1 MKAPNLK
8 APDGKLY
15 GLERSNRKPE
25 DFWGKNQF
33 NSTFPIAL
41 CCYMRDKG
49 IKPVYLT
56 LDDDL
61 KIVPVHNKIGFEDVF
76 GTKNRDVHFS
86 FEDDFKEYRKY
97 LHDEL
102 DNTDLIT
109 SYENKE
115 LNHLEIKQTVLPDTS
130 TNRLEEEHWGCE
142 IVFRPNSFIYACLS
156 AYTRLAKERTKILKT
171 LKPLL
176 VFDDW
181 ENKTELISKHKLI
194 LNWLGYFLV
203 TFKSYQKPFVIQQV
217 WKTEGQSPHL
227 AERCFDVFIW
237 SDFASLAIPFIKT
250 VDRKKEQASRY
261 FRACARIV
269 RCLCELFRSG
279 TIRSDLIFHKM
290 DLGLQTDKEFS
301 INGNFTS
308 GILQASPRF
317 LSPVLGS
324 TVLKEIILEDGQLN
338 LQPERRFDATVS
350 FACSHLFSK

>member
-1 MKAPNLK
+1 MKAPH
-8 APDGKLY
+8 GTLY
-15 GLERSNRKPE
+15 GLEKSNREPK

-56 LDDDL
+56 LNDDL
-61 KIVPVHNKIGFEDVF
+61 KIVPADNKIGFEDVF
-76 GTKNRDVHFS
+76 GTSNKKVYFA

-109 SYENKE
+109 SYNNKE
-115 LNHLEIKQTVLPDTS
+115 LNHLEIKQTVLPANS
-130 TNRLEEEHWGCE
+130 TCRLHEEHWGCE
-142 IVFRPNSFIYACLS
+142 IVFRPNSFVYACLS
-156 AYTRLAKERTKILKT
+156 AFRQLKEDKARILKT

-176 VFDDW
+176 TIDNW
-181 ENKTELISKHKLI
+181 ENKAELISKNKLI
-194 LNWLGYFLV
+194 INWLGDFLV
-203 TFKSYQKPFVIQQV
+203 NFNKVQKPFVIQQV
-217 WKTEGQSPHL
+217 WKTEGQSPRL
-227 AERCFDVFIW
+227 ADQCFDVFIW

-250 VDRKKEQASRY
+250 VEGKGEQASRY

-308 GILQASPRF
+308 DILQASPRF
-317 LSPVLGS
+317 LKPVLGS
-324 TVLKEIILEDGQLN
+324 AVLKEIINNDGQRN
-338 LQPERRFDATVS
+338 LQPERRFDATVL